1 MSGDL
6 PSLFPAGHA
15 ELRARR
21 REGQLQHL
29 LDRRLPLLACESLLQ
44 RLAGLLL
51 RHPQQAGFVSE
62 MTRRAQRLRLGQDLA
77 VAQELEAEYEAHLAA
92 RGIAESWYNPE
103 ADEAELLDRHYRR
116 LHAALETRRPTGLL
130 AWLVPRRRTGTRQS

>member
-1 MSGDL
+1 MNADR
-6 PSLFPAGHA
+6 PSFFPTGHV

-21 REGQLQHL
+21 REGQLQQL

-51 RHPQQAGFVSE
+51 RHPQQAGFVCE

-77 VAQELEAEYEAHLAA
+77 VAHELEAEYVAHLAA
-92 RGIAESWYNPE
+92 RGITESWYDPE

-116 LHAALETRRPTGLL
+116 LHAALETRRPAGLL
-130 AWLVPRRRTGTRQS
+130 AWLVPRRRPGSRQS